1 MSAVEAAFEMDS
13 TNDAICRA
21 AENGDLDGVRS
32 AIDAGA
38 EIDAKD
44 PINRTPLFLAAW
56 NCHTQIIRELLE
68 AKANVNSTDSER
80 WCPLYAA
87 AFRRKSESLRI
98 LIKEGNAEVDLR
110 DRDWTSLHCAA
121 FYGHFNC
128 VKVLIETPSLSK
140 LMVRSR
146 LADLICKTRRQLPEA
161 LAKLLA
167 AFVLFVG
174 ADPTIRTGRGKLAV
188 DLARDWEYDDVD
200 EYLQQFTFEE

>member
-1 MSAVEAAFEMDS
+1 MSAAEADLQMES
-13 TNDAICRA
+13 CNDAICRA
-21 AENGDLDGVRS
+21 AENGDLDGVRA

-44 PINRTPLFLAAW
+44 SFNRTPLFLAAW

-68 AKANVNSTDSER
+68 AKANVNSTDSEK
-80 WCPLYAA
+80 WCPLYGA

-140 LMVRSR
+140 LIDRCR
-146 LADLICKTRRQLPEA
+146 LADFIYNTRRQLPQA
-161 LAKLLA
+161 VAQLLA

-174 ADPTIRTGRGKLAV
+174 ADPTIRTKRGRRAV
-188 DLARDWEYDDVD
+188 DLARDWEYEDVD

>member
-1 MSAVEAAFEMDS
+1 MELY
-13 TNDAICRA
+13 NDAICKA

-38 EIDAKD
+38 DVDAKD
-44 PINRTPLFLAAW
+44 SINRTPLFLAAW

-68 AKANVNSTDSER
+68 AKANVNSTDSEK
-80 WCPLYAA
+80 WCPLYGA

-121 FYGHFNC
+121 FYGHFKC

-140 LMVRSR
+140 LTDRNR
-146 LADLICKTRRQLPEA
+146 LADLISKTRRQLPETI
-161 LAKLLA
+161 AKLLA

-174 ADPTIRTGRGKLAV
+174 ADPTIKTKRGKLAV
-188 DLARDWEYDDVD
+188 DLARDWEYEDVD
-200 EYLQQFTFEE
+200 EYLQQFTFED